1 MSDRNTRKYELRDS
15 SGKTLYIGIT
25 NDLERREAE
34 HRNDGKKFSEMVQ
47 IGRATTPEAAANWEK
62 EAIQDY
68 KDSHHGHRPRY
79 NKNDS
84 GK

>member
-1 MSDRNTRKYELRDS
+1 MTTRNTRKYELRDS

-25 NDLERREAE
+25 NNLERREAE
-34 HRNDGKKFSEMVQ
+34 HRYDGKKFNEMVQ
-47 IGRATTPEAAANWEK
+47 IGRATTAKAAANWEK

-68 KDSHHGHRPRY
+68 KDSHRGRRPRY